1 MISYIVCPRTISKL
15 SKRERESSSCV
26 YVSHKRDILGN
37 LTWKSCGI
45 VKKCTRKC
53 APRAVL
59 LSRSLSLFYFFDFL
73 RFMNSNVRDSK
84 SIEENAQNIR
94 FEIFVVKP
102 DSEPNRLSDQTYT
115 KPILGCLRFG
125 FVLGSLSNDD
135 GHGPT
140 AARTEKKVIGLDW
153 QNNNF
158 ARVSRF
164 FVHFLPSLQY
174 CDVKLPNFT
183 SVLWR
188 TGTHDNHF
196 LFLFVNLD
204 TVVYNSTPEKNRQHL
219 TN

>member
-1 MISYIVCPRTISKL
+1 M
-15 SKRERESSSCV
+15 
-26 YVSHKRDILGN
+26 
-37 LTWKSCGI
+37 
-45 VKKCTRKC
+45 
-53 APRAVL
+53 AL
-59 LSRSLSLFYFFDFL
+59 LSRSFSLFYFFDFP
-73 RFMNSNVRDSK
+73 RFMNSNVYDSK

-135 GHGPT
+135 GDGPT
-140 AARTEKKVIGLDW
+140 AAGTETKVIGLDW
-153 QNNNF
+153 QNNF

-164 FVHFLPSLQY
+164 FVHFLPLLQD

-188 TGTHDNHF
+188 TRTHDNHF

-204 TVVYNSTPEKNRQHL
+204 TVL
-219 TN
+219 